1 MAGLIPTRTINKD
14 VRDNTW
20 IASSDGLQHAQSAT
34 LNAASF
40 NVAGT
45 HKLDNWLRS
54 GTPVAIITAAG
65 ATKGEF
71 ALYDPTKTNGQEVHE
86 GFLVSEIQMVDPDG
100 TVNAPLSGAVI
111 RRGQII
117 VNRLP
122 VAFNLAPAAGK
133 ISSHFIYR

>member
-14 VRDNTW
+14 IRDNTW
-20 IASSDGLQHAQSAT
+20 LASSDGIQHTQSAT

-40 NVAGT
+40 AGAGT

-54 GTPVAIITAAG
+54 GTPLAIITAAG
-65 ATKGEF
+65 PTKGEF
-71 ALYDPTKTNGQEVHE
+71 ALYDPTKTNGQEVHV
-86 GFLVSEIQMVDPDG
+86 GFLISEIQLADPDG
-100 TVNAPLSGAVI
+100 TVNAPLSGAVL

-122 VAFNLAPAAGK
+122 VAFNLAPAAG
-133 ISSHFIYR
+133 SVSTHFIYR